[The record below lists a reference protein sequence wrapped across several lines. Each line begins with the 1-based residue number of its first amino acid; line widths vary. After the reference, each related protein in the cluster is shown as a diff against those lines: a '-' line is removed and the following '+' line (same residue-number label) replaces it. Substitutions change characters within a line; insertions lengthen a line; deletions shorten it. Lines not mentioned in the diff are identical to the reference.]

1 MIIVV
6 FFIIL
11 QKFWMKMKNVYI
23 ETYGCQMNQADS
35 GIVAKVL
42 KENDFNLVSTDKQ
55 ADVILINTCAVRDNA
70 EKRIHNRVHD
80 LQSLKKKKPYLQIG
94 ILGCMAER
102 LKESLVKEDK
112 VDIVAGPDSYRKIAE
127 LIDNATKQYKQKHD
141 EESLRQS
148 IDVELSK
155 EETYEDIIPIELNT
169 DGISAFISIMRGCE
183 NFCSYCVVP
192 YTRGRERSRSPQGIV
207 EQAENLFLQGY
218 KDITLLGQ
226 NVNSYIYEENGEKI
240 NFAKLIEKVAQV
252 NPLLRVR
259 FATSHP
265 KDISEELIDTIAKYD
280 NICKYIHLPV
290 QSGSN
295 RMLEKMNRKY
305 TVEDY
310 KQKIEMIRKK
320 IPDCALSTDV
330 IAGFCSETI
339 EDHRAT
345 MDIMSWVGY
354 DSAYM
359 FKYSERPGTLA
370 SKKYDDDVSESEKIR
385 RLNEIIDLQR
395 ELSLQ
400 SNKKD
405 IGKTFEVLVEGVS
418 KRDENKYFGR
428 TSQNKVVIFD
438 KEETKKGDYI
448 KVKID
453 DCTSATLFGSI
464 CQKK

>member
-1 MIIVV
+1 
-6 FFIIL
+6 
-11 QKFWMKMKNVYI
+11 
-23 ETYGCQMNQADS
+23 MNQADS

-42 KENDFNLVSTDKQ
+42 KENNFNLVSTDKE

-102 LKESLVKEDK
+102 LKDSLVKEDK

-127 LIDNATKQYKQKHD
+127 LIDNATKQYMQKYD
-141 EESLRQS
+141 EESLRQRV
-148 IDVELSK
+148 DVELSK

-192 YTRGRERSRSPQGIV
+192 YTRGRERSRSYQSIV

-310 KQKIEMIRKK
+310 KQKIEMIREK

-370 SKKYDDDVSESEKIR
+370 AKKFDDDVSEEEKIR

-400 SNKKD
+400 SNRKD
-405 IGKTFEVLVEGVS
+405 IGKTFEVLVEGMS

-438 KEETKKGDYI
+438 KQNTRKGDYI

-464 CQKK
+464 C

>member
-42 KENDFNLVSTDKQ
+42 KENNFNLVSTDKQ

-102 LKESLVKEDK
+102 LKDSLVKEDK
-112 VDIVAGPDSYRKIAE
+112 VDIVAGPDSYRKIAD
-127 LIDNATKQYKQKHD
+127 LIDNATKQYMQKYD
-141 EESLRQS
+141 EESLRQRV
-148 IDVELSK
+148 DVELSK

-192 YTRGRERSRSPQGIV
+192 YTRGRERSRSYQSIV

-310 KQKIEMIRKK
+310 KQKIEMIREK

-370 SKKYDDDVSESEKIR
+370 AKKFDDDVSEEEKIR

-400 SNKKD
+400 SNRKD
-405 IGKTFEVLVEGVS
+405 IGKTFEVLVEGMS

-438 KEETKKGDYI
+438 KQNTRKGDYI

-464 CQKK
+464 C

>member
-1 MIIVV
+1 
-6 FFIIL
+6 
-11 QKFWMKMKNVYI
+11 
-23 ETYGCQMNQADS
+23 MNQADS

-102 LKESLVKEDK
+102 LKDSLVKEDK
-112 VDIVAGPDSYRKIAE
+112 VDIVAGPDSYRKIAD
-127 LIDNATKQYKQKHD
+127 LIDNATKQYKQKSD
-141 EESLRQS
+141 EESLRQRV
-148 IDVELSK
+148 DVELSK

-192 YTRGRERSRSPQGIV
+192 YTRGRERSRSPQSIV

-370 SKKYDDDVSESEKIR
+370 AKKFDDDVSEEEKIR

-400 SNKKD
+400 SNRKD
-405 IGKTFEVLVEGVS
+405 IGKTFEVLVEGMS

-438 KEETKKGDYI
+438 KQNTRKGDYI

-464 CQKK
+464 C

>member
-1 MIIVV
+1 
-6 FFIIL
+6 
-11 QKFWMKMKNVYI
+11 MKNVLI

-35 GIVAKVL
+35 GIVGKVL
-42 KENDFNLVSTDKQ
+42 QDNGFRLTNDERE

-80 LQSLKKKKPYLQIG
+80 LKSLKKRNPLLKIG

-102 LKESLVKEDK
+102 LKESLIKEDK
-112 VDIVAGPDSYRKIAE
+112 VDIVAGPDSYRRIHD
-127 LIDNATKQYKQKHD
+127 LINTT
-141 EESLRQS
+141 EPSV
-148 IDVELSK
+148 DVELSK
-155 EETYEDIIPIELNT
+155 EETYEDIVPVEINT

-192 YTRGRERSRSPQGIV
+192 YTRGKERSRSPKSVV
-207 EQAENLFLQGY
+207 EQAEKLFSEGY
-218 KDITLLGQ
+218 RDITLLGQ
-226 NVNSYIYEENGEKI
+226 NVNSYFYKEGEQTT
-240 NFAKLIEKVAQV
+240 NFAQLMAMVAQI

-265 KDISEELIDTIAKYD
+265 KDISEELVDTIAKYD

-295 RMLEKMNRKY
+295 NMLKTMNRKY

-310 KQKIEMIRKK
+310 MTKIEMIRTK

-330 IAGFCSETI
+330 IAGFCGET
-339 EDHRAT
+339 EQDHKQT
-345 MDIMSWVGY
+345 IDIMKKVGY

-359 FKYSERPGTLA
+359 FKYSDRPGTLA
-370 SKKYDDDVSESEKIR
+370 SKKYKDDIDEKEKVR
-385 RLNEIIDLQR
+385 RLEEIIEVQR

-400 SNKKD
+400 SNKRD
-405 IGKTFEVLVEGVS
+405 IGKVFEVLVEGES
-418 KRDENKYFGR
+418 KRDATKLYGR

-438 KEETKKGDYI
+438 KDNNTKGDYI

-453 DCTSATLFGSI
+453 DCTSATLFG
-464 CQKK
+464 KKL

>member
-42 KENDFNLVSTDKQ
+42 KENNFNLVSTDKQ

-102 LKESLVKEDK
+102 LKDSLVKEDK
-112 VDIVAGPDSYRKIAE
+112 VDIVAGPDSYRKIAD
-127 LIDNATKQYKQKHD
+127 LIDNATKQYMQKYD

-192 YTRGRERSRSPQGIV
+192 YTRGRERSRSPQSIV

-226 NVNSYIYEENGEKI
+226 NVNSYIYEENGERI

-310 KQKIEMIRKK
+310 KQKIEMIREK

-345 MDIMSWVGY
+345 MDVMSWVGY

-370 SKKYDDDVSESEKIR
+370 AKKFDDDVSEEEKIR

-400 SNKKD
+400 SNRKD
-405 IGKTFEVLVEGVS
+405 IGKTFEVLVEGMS

-438 KEETKKGDYI
+438 KQNTRKGDYI

-464 CQKK
+464 C

>member
-1 MIIVV
+1 
-6 FFIIL
+6 
-11 QKFWMKMKNVYI
+11 MKNVYI

-42 KENDFNLVSTDKQ
+42 KENNFNLVSTDKE

-102 LKESLVKEDK
+102 LKDSLVKEDK

-127 LIDNATKQYKQKHD
+127 LIDNATKQYMQKYD
-141 EESLRQS
+141 EESLRQRV
-148 IDVELSK
+148 DVELSK

-192 YTRGRERSRSPQGIV
+192 YTRGRERSRSYQSIV

-305 TVEDY
+305 TVADY

-370 SKKYDDDVSESEKIR
+370 AKKFDDDVSEEEKIR
-385 RLNEIIDLQR
+385 RLNGIIDLQR

-400 SNKKD
+400 SNRKD
-405 IGKTFEVLVEGVS
+405 IGKTFEVLVEGMS

-438 KEETKKGDYI
+438 KQNTRKGDYI

-464 CQKK
+464 C

>member
-42 KENDFNLVSTDKQ
+42 KENDFNLVSTDKE

-127 LIDNATKQYKQKHD
+127 LIDNATKQYKQKPDLKHF
-141 EESLRQS
+141 EQS
-148 IDVELSK
+148 IDVKLSK

-370 SKKYDDDVSESEKIR
+370 AKKFDDDVSEEEKIR

-400 SNKKD
+400 SNRKD
-405 IGKTFEVLVEGVS
+405 IGKTFEVLVEGMS

-438 KEETKKGDYI
+438 KQNTRKGDYI

-464 CQKK
+464 C

>member
-1 MIIVV
+1 
-6 FFIIL
+6 
-11 QKFWMKMKNVYI
+11 MKNVYI

-42 KENDFNLVSTDKQ
+42 KENNFNLVSTDKQ

-102 LKESLVKEDK
+102 LKDSLVKEDK
-112 VDIVAGPDSYRKIAE
+112 VDIVAGPDSYRKIAD
-127 LIDNATKQYKQKHD
+127 LIDNATKQYMQKYD
-141 EESLRQS
+141 EESLRQRV
-148 IDVELSK
+148 DVELSK

-192 YTRGRERSRSPQGIV
+192 YTRGRERSRSYQSIV

-370 SKKYDDDVSESEKIR
+370 AKKFDDDVSEEEKIR

-400 SNKKD
+400 SNRKD
-405 IGKTFEVLVEGVS
+405 IGKTFEVLVE
-418 KRDENKYFGR
+418 
-428 TSQNKVVIFD
+428 
-438 KEETKKGDYI
+438 
-448 KVKID
+448 
-453 DCTSATLFGSI
+453 
-464 CQKK
+464 

>member
-1 MIIVV
+1 
-6 FFIIL
+6 
-11 QKFWMKMKNVYI
+11 
-23 ETYGCQMNQADS
+23 MNQADS

-42 KENDFNLVSTDKQ
+42 KENNFNLVSTDKE

-102 LKESLVKEDK
+102 LKDSLVKEDK

-127 LIDNATKQYKQKHD
+127 LIDNATKQYMQKYD

-192 YTRGRERSRSPQGIV
+192 YTRGRERSRSYQSIV

-305 TVEDY
+305 TVADY

-370 SKKYDDDVSESEKIR
+370 AKKFDDDVSEEEKIR
-385 RLNEIIDLQR
+385 RLNGIIDLQR

-400 SNKKD
+400 SNRKD
-405 IGKTFEVLVEGVS
+405 IGKTFEVLVEGMS

-438 KEETKKGDYI
+438 KQNTRKGDYI

-464 CQKK
+464 C

>member
-1 MIIVV
+1 
-6 FFIIL
+6 
-11 QKFWMKMKNVYI
+11 MKNVLI

-35 GIVAKVL
+35 GIVAKIL
-42 KENDFNLVSTDKQ
+42 KDNGYKITNDERE

-80 LQSLKKKKPYLQIG
+80 LKSLKKRNPLLKIG

-102 LKESLVKEDK
+102 LQESLINEDK
-112 VDIVAGPDSYRKIAE
+112 VDIVAGPDSYRKIHE
-127 LIDNATKQYKQKHD
+127 LIQSAKA
-141 EESLRQS
+141 S
-148 IDVELSK
+148 IDVELSQ
-155 EETYEDIIPIELNT
+155 EETYEDIVPVELDS

-192 YTRGRERSRSPQGIV
+192 YTRGRERSRSPQSVV
-207 EQAENLFLQGY
+207 EQAKKLFEEGY
-218 KDITLLGQ
+218 RDITLLGQ
-226 NVNSYIYEENGEKI
+226 NVNSYHYSNGGQET
-240 NFAKLIEKVAQV
+240 NFAQLMEMVAQI

-295 RMLEKMNRKY
+295 HMLKTMNRKY

-310 KQKIEMIRKK
+310 KSKIEMIRKK

-330 IAGFCSETI
+330 IAGFCDETI
-339 EDHRAT
+339 EDHKQT
-345 MDIMSWVGY
+345 MDIMKWVAY
-354 DSAYM
+354 DSAFM
-359 FKYSERPGTLA
+359 FKYSNRPGTLA
-370 SKKYDDDVSESEKIR
+370 SKKFEDNIDEKEKVR
-385 RLNEIIDLQR
+385 RLEEIIEVQR
-395 ELSLQ
+395 ELSLL

-405 IGKTFEVLVEGVS
+405 VGKEFEVLVEGES
-418 KRDENKYFGR
+418 KRDASKLFGR

-438 KEETKKGDYI
+438 RDENKKGDYI
-448 KVKID
+448 KVVIE
-453 DCTSATLFGSI
+453 DCTSATLFG
-464 CQKK
+464 KKI

>member
-1 MIIVV
+1 MIIAV

-11 QKFWMKMKNVYI
+11 QKFWNKMKNVYI

-42 KENDFNLVSTDKQ
+42 KENDFNLVDTDKD

-80 LQSLKKKKPYLQIG
+80 LQSLKKKKPYLKIG

-102 LKESLVKEDK
+102 LKESLVKEDR

-127 LIDNATKQYKQKHD
+127 LINANTKSYKQDSDLKYF
-141 EESLRQS
+141 EKS

-192 YTRGRERSRSPQGIV
+192 YTRGRERSRSPQSIV
-207 EQAENLFLQGY
+207 EQARSLFSQGY

-226 NVNSYIYEENGEKI
+226 NVNSYIYEENGERV
-240 NFAKLIEKVAQV
+240 NFAQLIERVAQV

-265 KDISEELIDTIAKYD
+265 KDISEELINTIAKYD

-310 KQKIEMIRKK
+310 KRKIEMIRNK

-339 EDHRAT
+339 EDHQAT

-405 IGKTFEVLVEGVS
+405 VGKTFEVLVEGVS

>member
-42 KENDFNLVSTDKQ
+42 KENDYNLVSTDKE

-102 LKESLVKEDK
+102 LKDSLVKEDK

-127 LIDNATKQYKQKHD
+127 LIDNATKQYMQKYD
-141 EESLRQS
+141 EESLRQRV
-148 IDVELSK
+148 DVELSK

-192 YTRGRERSRSPQGIV
+192 YTRGRERSRSYQSIV

-370 SKKYDDDVSESEKIR
+370 AKKFDDDVSEEEKIR

-400 SNKKD
+400 SNRKD
-405 IGKTFEVLVEGVS
+405 VGKTFEVLVEGMS

-438 KEETKKGDYI
+438 RQDTKKGDYI

-464 CQKK
+464 C

>member
-42 KENDFNLVSTDKQ
+42 KENNFNLVSTDKE

-102 LKESLVKEDK
+102 LKDSLVKEDK

-127 LIDNATKQYKQKHD
+127 LIDNATKQYKQKYD
-141 EESLRQS
+141 EESLRKS

-192 YTRGRERSRSPQGIV
+192 YTRGRERSRSPQSIV

-226 NVNSYIYEENGEKI
+226 NVNSYIYEENGERI

-310 KQKIEMIRKK
+310 KQKIEIIREK

-330 IAGFCSETI
+330 IAGFCSETV

-370 SKKYDDDVSESEKIR
+370 AKKFDDDVSEEEKIR

-400 SNKKD
+400 SNRKD
-405 IGKTFEVLVEGVS
+405 IGKTFEVLVEGMS

-438 KEETKKGDYI
+438 KQNTRKGDYI

-464 CQKK
+464 C

>member
-1 MIIVV
+1 
-6 FFIIL
+6 
-11 QKFWMKMKNVYI
+11 MKNVYI

-42 KENDFNLVSTDKQ
+42 KENNFNLVSTDKQ

-102 LKESLVKEDK
+102 LKDSLVKEDK

-127 LIDNATKQYKQKHD
+127 LIDNATKQYMQKYD
-141 EESLRQS
+141 EESLRQRV
-148 IDVELSK
+148 DVELSK

-192 YTRGRERSRSPQGIV
+192 YTRGRERSRSYQSIV

-370 SKKYDDDVSESEKIR
+370 AKKFDDDVSEEEKIR

-395 ELSLQ
+395 DLSLQ
-400 SNKKD
+400 SNRKD
-405 IGKTFEVLVEGVS
+405 IGKTFEVLVEGMS

-438 KEETKKGDYI
+438 KQNTRKGDYI

-464 CQKK
+464 C

>member
-42 KENDFNLVSTDKQ
+42 KENNFNLVSTDKQ

-102 LKESLVKEDK
+102 LKDSLVKEDK
-112 VDIVAGPDSYRKIAE
+112 VDIVAGPDSYRKIAD
-127 LIDNATKQYKQKHD
+127 LIDNATKQYKQKSD
-141 EESLRQS
+141 EESLRQRV
-148 IDVELSK
+148 DVELSK

-370 SKKYDDDVSESEKIR
+370 AKKFDDDVSEEEKIR

-400 SNKKD
+400 SNRKD
-405 IGKTFEVLVEGVS
+405 IGKTFEVLVEGMS

-438 KEETKKGDYI
+438 KQNTRKGDYI

-464 CQKK
+464 C

>member
-42 KENDFNLVSTDKQ
+42 KENNFNLVSTDKE

-80 LQSLKKKKPYLQIG
+80 LQSQKKKKPYLQIG

-102 LKESLVKEDK
+102 LKDSLVKEDK

-226 NVNSYIYEENGEKI
+226 NVNSYIYEENGERI

-310 KQKIEMIRKK
+310 KQKIEMIREK

-345 MDIMSWVGY
+345 MDVMSWVGY

-370 SKKYDDDVSESEKIR
+370 AKKFDDDVSEEEKIR

-395 ELSLQ
+395 DLSLQ
-400 SNKKD
+400 SNRKD
-405 IGKTFEVLVEGVS
+405 IGKTFEVLVEGMS

-438 KEETKKGDYI
+438 KQNTKKGDYI

-464 CQKK
+464 C

>member
-1 MIIVV
+1 
-6 FFIIL
+6 
-11 QKFWMKMKNVYI
+11 
-23 ETYGCQMNQADS
+23 MNQADS

-42 KENDFNLVSTDKQ
+42 KENNFNLVSTDKQ

-102 LKESLVKEDK
+102 LKDSLVKEDK
-112 VDIVAGPDSYRKIAE
+112 VDIVAGPDSYRKIAD
-127 LIDNATKQYKQKHD
+127 LIDNATKQYMQKYD

-192 YTRGRERSRSPQGIV
+192 YTRGRERSRSPQSIV

-226 NVNSYIYEENGEKI
+226 NVNSYIYEENGERI

-310 KQKIEMIRKK
+310 KQKIEMIREK

-345 MDIMSWVGY
+345 MDVMSWVGY

-370 SKKYDDDVSESEKIR
+370 AKKFDDDVSEEEKIR

-400 SNKKD
+400 SNRKD
-405 IGKTFEVLVEGVS
+405 IGKTFEVLVEGMS

-438 KEETKKGDYI
+438 KQNTRKGDYI

-464 CQKK
+464 C

>member
-42 KENDFNLVSTDKQ
+42 KENNFNLVSIDKQ

-102 LKESLVKEDK
+102 LKDSLVKEDK

-127 LIDNATKQYKQKHD
+127 LIDNATKQYMQKYD
-141 EESLRQS
+141 EESLRQRV
-148 IDVELSK
+148 DVELSK

-310 KQKIEMIRKK
+310 KQKIEMIREK

-370 SKKYDDDVSESEKIR
+370 AKKFDDDVSEEEKIR

-400 SNKKD
+400 SNRKD
-405 IGKTFEVLVEGVS
+405 IGKTFEVLVEGMS

-438 KEETKKGDYI
+438 RQDTKKGDYI

-464 CQKK
+464 C

>member
-102 LKESLVKEDK
+102 LKDSLVKEDK

-141 EESLRQS
+141 LKHFEQS

-226 NVNSYIYEENGEKI
+226 NVNSYIYEENGERI

-265 KDISEELIDTIAKYD
+265 KDISEELIDTIAK
-280 NICKYIHLPV
+280 
-290 QSGSN
+290 
-295 RMLEKMNRKY
+295 
-305 TVEDY
+305 
-310 KQKIEMIRKK
+310 
-320 IPDCALSTDV
+320 
-330 IAGFCSETI
+330 
-339 EDHRAT
+339 
-345 MDIMSWVGY
+345 
-354 DSAYM
+354 
-359 FKYSERPGTLA
+359 
-370 SKKYDDDVSESEKIR
+370 
-385 RLNEIIDLQR
+385 
-395 ELSLQ
+395 
-400 SNKKD
+400 
-405 IGKTFEVLVEGVS
+405 
-418 KRDENKYFGR
+418 
-428 TSQNKVVIFD
+428 
-438 KEETKKGDYI
+438 
-448 KVKID
+448 
-453 DCTSATLFGSI
+453 
-464 CQKK
+464 

>member
-42 KENDFNLVSTDKQ
+42 KENDFNLVSTDKE

-102 LKESLVKEDK
+102 LKDSLVKEDK

-127 LIDNATKQYKQKHD
+127 LIDNATKQYMQKYD
-141 EESLRQS
+141 EESLRQRV
-148 IDVELSK
+148 DVELSK
-155 EETYEDIIPIELNT
+155 EETYEDIIPKELNT

-226 NVNSYIYEENGEKI
+226 NVNSYIYEENGERI

-310 KQKIEMIRKK
+310 KQKIEMIREK

-345 MDIMSWVGY
+345 MDVMSWVGY

-370 SKKYDDDVSESEKIR
+370 AKKFDDDVSEEEKIR

-395 ELSLQ
+395 DLSLQ
-400 SNKKD
+400 SNRKD
-405 IGKTFEVLVEGVS
+405 IGKTFEVLVEGMS

-438 KEETKKGDYI
+438 RQDTKKGDYI

-464 CQKK
+464 C

>member
-1 MIIVV
+1 
-6 FFIIL
+6 
-11 QKFWMKMKNVYI
+11 
-23 ETYGCQMNQADS
+23 MNQADS

-42 KENDFNLVSTDKQ
+42 KENNFNLVSTDKE

-80 LQSLKKKKPYLQIG
+80 LQSQKKKKPYLQIG

-102 LKESLVKEDK
+102 LKDSLVKEDK

-226 NVNSYIYEENGEKI
+226 NVNSYIYEENGERI

-310 KQKIEMIRKK
+310 KQKIEMIREK

-345 MDIMSWVGY
+345 MDVMSWVGY

-370 SKKYDDDVSESEKIR
+370 AKKFDDDVSEEEKIR

-395 ELSLQ
+395 DLSLQ
-400 SNKKD
+400 SNRKD
-405 IGKTFEVLVEGVS
+405 IGKTFEVLVEGMS

-438 KEETKKGDYI
+438 KQNTKKGDYI

-464 CQKK
+464 C

>member
-1 MIIVV
+1 
-6 FFIIL
+6 
-11 QKFWMKMKNVYI
+11 
-23 ETYGCQMNQADS
+23 MNQADS

-42 KENDFNLVSTDKQ
+42 KENNFNLVSTDKQ

-102 LKESLVKEDK
+102 LKDSLVKEDK

-127 LIDNATKQYKQKHD
+127 LIDNATKQYMQKYD
-141 EESLRQS
+141 EESLRQRV
-148 IDVELSK
+148 DVELSK

-226 NVNSYIYEENGEKI
+226 NVNSYIYEENGERI

-370 SKKYDDDVSESEKIR
+370 AKKFDDDVSEEEKIR

-400 SNKKD
+400 SNRKD
-405 IGKTFEVLVEGVS
+405 IGKTFEVLVEGMS

-438 KEETKKGDYI
+438 KQNTRKGDYI

-464 CQKK
+464 C

>member
-42 KENDFNLVSTDKQ
+42 KENNFNLVSTDKQ

-102 LKESLVKEDK
+102 LKDSLVKEDK

-127 LIDNATKQYKQKHD
+127 LIDNAIKQYMQKYD

-148 IDVELSK
+148 IDVKLSK

-192 YTRGRERSRSPQGIV
+192 YTRGRERSRSYQSIV

-310 KQKIEMIRKK
+310 KQKIEMIREK

-370 SKKYDDDVSESEKIR
+370 AKKFDDDVSEEEKIR

-400 SNKKD
+400 SNRKD
-405 IGKTFEVLVEGVS
+405 IGKTFEVLVEGMS

-438 KEETKKGDYI
+438 KQNTRKGDYI

-464 CQKK
+464 C

>member
-42 KENDFNLVSTDKQ
+42 KENNFNLVSTDKQ

-102 LKESLVKEDK
+102 LKDSLVKEDK

-127 LIDNATKQYKQKHD
+127 LIDNATKQYMQKYD
-141 EESLRQS
+141 EESLRQRV
-148 IDVELSK
+148 DVELSK

-226 NVNSYIYEENGEKI
+226 NVNSYIYEENGERI

-265 KDISEELIDTIAKYD
+265 KDISGELIDTIAKYD

-370 SKKYDDDVSESEKIR
+370 AKKFDDDVSEEEKIR

-395 ELSLQ
+395 DLSLQ
-400 SNKKD
+400 SNRKD
-405 IGKTFEVLVEGVS
+405 IGKTFEVLVEGMS

-438 KEETKKGDYI
+438 RQDTKKGDYI

-464 CQKK
+464 C

>member
-42 KENDFNLVSTDKQ
+42 KENNFNLVSTDKQ

-102 LKESLVKEDK
+102 LKDSLVKEDK
-112 VDIVAGPDSYRKIAE
+112 VDIVAGPDSYRKIAD
-127 LIDNATKQYKQKHD
+127 LIDNATKQYMQKYD
-141 EESLRQS
+141 EESLRQRV
-148 IDVELSK
+148 DVELSK

-192 YTRGRERSRSPQGIV
+192 YTRGRERSRSYQSIV

-370 SKKYDDDVSESEKIR
+370 AKKFDDDVSEEEKIR

-400 SNKKD
+400 SNRKD
-405 IGKTFEVLVEGVS
+405 VGKTFEVLVEGMS

-438 KEETKKGDYI
+438 RQDTKKGDYI

-464 CQKK
+464 C

>member
-1 MIIVV
+1 
-6 FFIIL
+6 
-11 QKFWMKMKNVYI
+11 MKNVYI

-42 KENDFNLVSTDKQ
+42 KENNFNLVSTDKQ

-102 LKESLVKEDK
+102 LKDSLVKEDK

-127 LIDNATKQYKQKHD
+127 LIDNATKQYMQKYD
-141 EESLRQS
+141 EESLRQRV
-148 IDVELSK
+148 DVELSK

-192 YTRGRERSRSPQGIV
+192 YTRGRERSRSYQSIV

-370 SKKYDDDVSESEKIR
+370 AKKFDDDVSEEEKIR

-400 SNKKD
+400 SNRKD
-405 IGKTFEVLVEGVS
+405 IGKTFEVLVEGMS

-438 KEETKKGDYI
+438 KQNTRKGDYI

-464 CQKK
+464 C

>member
-1 MIIVV
+1 
-6 FFIIL
+6 
-11 QKFWMKMKNVYI
+11 MKNVYI

-42 KENDFNLVSTDKQ
+42 KENDFNLVSTDKE

-102 LKESLVKEDK
+102 LKDSLVKEDK
-112 VDIVAGPDSYRKIAE
+112 VDIVAGPDSYRKIAD
-127 LIDNATKQYKQKHD
+127 LIDNATKQYKQKSD
-141 EESLRQS
+141 EESLRQRV
-148 IDVELSK
+148 DVELSK

-192 YTRGRERSRSPQGIV
+192 YTRGRERSRSPQSIV

-310 KQKIEMIRKK
+310 KQKIEMIREK

-330 IAGFCSETI
+330 IAGFCSETV

-370 SKKYDDDVSESEKIR
+370 AKKFDDDVSEEEKIR

-400 SNKKD
+400 SNRKD
-405 IGKTFEVLVEGVS
+405 IGKTFEVLVEGMS

-438 KEETKKGDYI
+438 KQNTRKGDYI

-464 CQKK
+464 C

>member
-42 KENDFNLVSTDKQ
+42 KENNFNLVSTDKQ

-102 LKESLVKEDK
+102 LKDSLVKEDK
-112 VDIVAGPDSYRKIAE
+112 VDIVAGPDSYRKIAD
-127 LIDNATKQYKQKHD
+127 LIDNATKQYMQKYD
-141 EESLRQS
+141 EESLRQRV
-148 IDVELSK
+148 DVELSK

-192 YTRGRERSRSPQGIV
+192 YTRGRERSRSYQSIV

-345 MDIMSWVGY
+345 MDVMSWVGY

-370 SKKYDDDVSESEKIR
+370 AKKFDDDVSEEEKIR

-400 SNKKD
+400 SNRKD
-405 IGKTFEVLVEGVS
+405 IGKTFEVLVEGMS

-438 KEETKKGDYI
+438 KQNTRKGDYI

-464 CQKK
+464 C